1 MKSRF
6 ASAVLAM
13 MSVISCEEFIP
24 AGDAAGNEGLCD
36 GVRVE
41 LHASLS
47 KDTKATLTET
57 GKVSWEM
64 SDKIAVYTSKGAVK
78 TFEMFALEENV
89 AKFSAVL
96 QTEEYPSDLAVFP
109 AADFRSMK
117 DGVAT
122 IRYPYTYT
130 YQENKMN
137 APMASFIT
145 DGDDLYFKH
154 LGGMIRVVCPYVPVG
169 AATFNLVA
177 RDNVN
182 SKDLKI
188 VGDFTLTPAENMSIV
203 TEQSSGYNTAI
214 VKFAAS
220 ETITSKTFNIP
231 VPTGTYPSIYA
242 YFSDA
247 DGNKI
252 REWQVLTDVKVDR
265 GDMFVR
271 TMPENIMR
279 VMSYNIRFSHSETDY
294 DQMNDPRLWNA
305 RKAVVPGSL
314 ADKYFDV
321 MGSQENTTG
330 QINDILTDPAM
341 SGYVAVGRSNHNKA
355 INELGYDSNCETAAV
370 YYRNSSVQMIEN
382 GTFWYADSYDSFYMG
397 DSILGYNM
405 RCCNWAKLKYSG
417 REFYIFNVHLQVN
430 TTEDAKYKEM
440 RLKQIKKVLKKI
452 KEVSDDYPVILTGD
466 FNCTPGKEGDAF
478 QWLVAEGTMVEA
490 RSLVRQ
496 PHGPYG
502 TLHYFQTDN
511 PASSRVDHV
520 FINNKFEVQAYWTDN
535 SQQKTLLWESDHNP
549 VIVDL
554 TFKK

>member
-1 MKSRF
+1 
-6 ASAVLAM
+6 
-13 MSVISCEEFIP
+13 
-24 AGDAAGNEGLCD
+24 
-36 GVRVE
+36 
-41 LHASLS
+41 
-47 KDTKATLTET
+47 
-57 GKVSWEM
+57 
-64 SDKIAVYTSKGAVK
+64 
-78 TFEMFALEENV
+78 MFALEGNV

-96 QTEEYPSDLAVFP
+96 QTEEDPSDLAVFP
-109 AADFRSMK
+109 AADFRSMT

-137 APMASFIT
+137 APMASLVA
-145 DGDDLYFKH
+145 DGEDLYFKH

-188 VGDFTLTPAENMSIV
+188 VGDFTLTPGENMSIS

-220 ETITSKTFNIP
+220 EAITSKTFDIP

-242 YFSDA
+242 YFADA

-252 REWQVLTDVKVDR
+252 REWQVLTDVTVNR

-279 VMSYNIRFSHSETDY
+279 VMSYNIRFSHSESDY
-294 DQMNDPRLWNA
+294 KEANDARRWAA
-305 RKAVVPGSL
+305 RKLIVPGSL
-314 ADKYFDV
+314 SNKYFDV

-330 QINDILTDPAM
+330 QINDILTNSAM
-341 SGYVAVGRSNHNKA
+341 SGYAAVGRSNHNKA
-355 INELGYDSNCETAAV
+355 SNELGYDSDNETAAI
-370 YYRNSSVQMIEN
+370 YYKNSAVQMIEN
-382 GTFWYADSYDSFYMG
+382 GTFWYSNDYDSFYTG
-397 DSILGYNM
+397 DWLLGYNM
-405 RCCNWAKLKYSG
+405 RCCNWAKLKYAG
-417 REFYIFNVHLQVN
+417 REFYVFNVHLQVN
-430 TTEDAKYKEM
+430 TTDDAKYKDM

-466 FNCTPGKEGDAF
+466 FNCTPGKEGDVF

-502 TLHYFQTDN
+502 TLHYFQADN
-511 PASSRVDHV
+511 ATSSRVDHV
-520 FINNKFEVQAYWTDN
+520 FINNKFDVQAYWTDN

-554 TFKK
+554 TFKN

>member
-6 ASAVLAM
+6 ASVVLTI
-13 MSVISCEEFIP
+13 MSVISCEEFVP
-24 AGDAAGNEGLCD
+24 AGDAAGNEEICD

-41 LHASLS
+41 LHASLPQ
-47 KDTKATLTET
+47 DTKATLTQT

-64 SDKIAVYTSKGAVK
+64 SDKIAVYTSKDAVK

-96 QTEEYPSDLAVFP
+96 QTEEDPSDLAVFP
-109 AADFRSMK
+109 AADFRSMT

-137 APMASFIT
+137 APMASLVA
-145 DGDDLYFKH
+145 DGEDLYFKH

-169 AATFNLVA
+169 AATFNLIA

-188 VGDFTLTPAENMSIV
+188 VGDFTLTPGNNMSIA
-203 TEQSSGYNTAI
+203 TEHSSGYNTAI
-214 VKFAAS
+214 VRFDAS
-220 ETITSKTFNIP
+220 ETVTSKTFDIP
-231 VPTGTYPSIYA
+231 VPTGTYPSINA
-242 YFSDA
+242 YFADA
-247 DGNKI
+247 EGNKI
-252 REWQVLTDVKVDR
+252 REWQVLTDVAIKR
-265 GDMFVR
+265 GDMYIR

-279 VMSYNIRFSHSETDY
+279 VMSYNIRFSHSESDY
-294 DQMNDPRLWNA
+294 NQVNDPRKWNA
-305 RKAVVPGSL
+305 RKLFVPGSL
-314 ADKYFDV
+314 ANKYFDV

-330 QINDILTDPAM
+330 QINDILTNSAM
-341 SGYVAVGRSNHNKA
+341 SGYSAVGRSNHNKA
-355 INELGYDSNCETAAV
+355 ITDLDYDSDHETSAIYYKNSAV
-370 YYRNSSVQMIEN
+370 QIIEN
-382 GTFWYADSYDSFYMG
+382 GTFWYADSHDSFYTG
-397 DSILGYNM
+397 DWYAGYNM
-405 RCCNWAKLKYSG
+405 RCCNWAKLEYAG

-430 TTEDAKYKEM
+430 TTDDAKYKEM

-452 KEVSDDYPVILTGD
+452 KEVSTDYPVILTGD

-478 QWLVAEGTMVEA
+478 QWLVAEGTMIEA

-502 TLHYFQTDN
+502 TLHYFQADN
-511 PASSRVDHV
+511 ATSSRVDHI
-520 FINNKFEVQAYWTDN
+520 FINDKFDVQAYWTDN
-535 SQQKTLLWESDHNP
+535 SQQKSLAWESDHNP

-554 TFKK
+554 TFKN

>member
-6 ASAVLAM
+6 ASAVLTI
-13 MSVISCEEFIP
+13 MSVISCEEFVP
-24 AGDAAGNEGLCD
+24 AGDAADNEVVCD

-41 LHASLS
+41 LQASLP

-96 QTEEYPSDLAVFP
+96 QTEEDPSDLAVFP
-109 AADFRSMK
+109 AADFRSMT

-137 APMASFIT
+137 APMASVIG
-145 DGDDLYFKH
+145 DGENLYFKH
-154 LGGMIRVVCPYVPVG
+154 LGGMIRVVCPYVPAG

-188 VGDFTLTPAENMSIV
+188 VGDFTLTPGDNMSIA

-214 VKFAAS
+214 VKFTAS
-220 ETITSKTFNIP
+220 ETVTSKTFDIP

-242 YFSDA
+242 YFADA

-252 REWQVLTDVKVDR
+252 REWQVLTDVKVSR
-265 GDMFVR
+265 GDMYIR

-279 VMSYNIRFSHSETDY
+279 VMSYNIRFSHSEESYTETD
-294 DQMNDPRLWNA
+294 DPRKWDA
-305 RKAVVPGSL
+305 RKLVVPGSL

-330 QINDILTDPAM
+330 QINDILTNPAM
-341 SGYVAVGRSNHNKA
+341 SGYAAVGRSNHNKA
-355 INELGYDSNCETAAV
+355 IGDLGYDSAYETAAI
-370 YYRNSSVQMIEN
+370 YCRNSAVQVIEN
-382 GTFWYADSYDSFYMG
+382 GTFWYSDSS
-397 DSILGYNM
+397 DSIDWGDWSAGYNM
-405 RCCNWAKLKYSG
+405 RCCNWAKLGYAG

-430 TTEDAKYKEM
+430 TTEDVKYKEM
-440 RLKQIKKVLKKI
+440 RLKQIQKVLKKI

-478 QWLVAEGTMVEA
+478 QWLAAEGTMTEA

-502 TLHYFQTDN
+502 TLHYFQADN
-511 PASSRVDHV
+511 ATSSRVDHI
-520 FINNKFEVQAYWTDN
+520 FINDKFDVQAYWTDN
-535 SQQKTLLWESDHNP
+535 AQQKSLAWESDHNP

-554 TFKK
+554 TFKY

>member
-1 MKSRF
+1 
-6 ASAVLAM
+6 
-13 MSVISCEEFIP
+13 MSVISCEEFVP
-24 AGDAAGNEGLCD
+24 AGDAAGNEEICD

-41 LHASLS
+41 LHASLPQ
-47 KDTKATLTET
+47 DTKATLTQT

-64 SDKIAVYTSKGAVK
+64 SDKIAVYTSKDAVK

-96 QTEEYPSDLAVFP
+96 QTEEDPSDLAVFP
-109 AADFRSMK
+109 AADFRSMT

-137 APMASFIT
+137 APMASLVA
-145 DGDDLYFKH
+145 DGEDLYFKH

-169 AATFNLVA
+169 AATFNLIA

-188 VGDFTLTPAENMSIV
+188 VGDFTLTPGNNMSIA
-203 TEQSSGYNTAI
+203 TEHSSGYNTAI
-214 VKFAAS
+214 VRFDAS
-220 ETITSKTFNIP
+220 ETVTSKTFDIP
-231 VPTGTYPSIYA
+231 VPTGTYPSINA
-242 YFSDA
+242 YFADA
-247 DGNKI
+247 EGNKI
-252 REWQVLTDVKVDR
+252 REWQVLTDVAIKR
-265 GDMFVR
+265 GDMYIR

-279 VMSYNIRFSHSETDY
+279 VMSYNIRFSHSESDY
-294 DQMNDPRLWNA
+294 NQVNDPRKWNA
-305 RKAVVPGSL
+305 RKLFVPGSL
-314 ADKYFDV
+314 ANKYFDV

-330 QINDILTDPAM
+330 QINDILTNSAM
-341 SGYVAVGRSNHNKA
+341 SGYSAVGRSNHNKA
-355 INELGYDSNCETAAV
+355 ITDLDYDSDHETSAIYYKNSAV
-370 YYRNSSVQMIEN
+370 QIIEN
-382 GTFWYADSYDSFYMG
+382 GTFWYADSHDSFYTG
-397 DSILGYNM
+397 DWYAGYNM
-405 RCCNWAKLKYSG
+405 RCCNWAKLEYAG

-430 TTEDAKYKEM
+430 TTDDAKYKEM

-452 KEVSDDYPVILTGD
+452 KEVSTDYPVILTGD

-478 QWLVAEGTMVEA
+478 QWLVAEGTMIEA

-502 TLHYFQTDN
+502 TLHYFQADN
-511 PASSRVDHV
+511 ATSSRVDHI
-520 FINNKFEVQAYWTDN
+520 FINDKFDVQAYWTDN
-535 SQQKTLLWESDHNP
+535 SQQKSLAWESDHNP

-554 TFKK
+554 TFKN

>member
-6 ASAVLAM
+6 ASVVLTI
-13 MSVISCEEFIP
+13 MSVISCEEFVP
-24 AGDAAGNEGLCD
+24 AGDAAGNEEICD

-41 LHASLS
+41 LHASLPQ
-47 KDTKATLTET
+47 DTKATLTQT

-64 SDKIAVYTSKGAVK
+64 SDKIAVYTSKDAVK

-96 QTEEYPSDLAVFP
+96 QTEEDPSDLAVFP
-109 AADFRSMK
+109 AADFRSMT

-137 APMASFIT
+137 APMASLVA
-145 DGDDLYFKH
+145 DGEDLYFKH

-188 VGDFTLTPAENMSIV
+188 VGDFTLTPGNNMSIA
-203 TEQSSGYNTAI
+203 TEHSSGYNTAI
-214 VKFAAS
+214 VRFDAS
-220 ETITSKTFNIP
+220 ETVTSKTFDIP
-231 VPTGTYPSIYA
+231 VPTGTYPSINA
-242 YFSDA
+242 YFADA
-247 DGNKI
+247 EGNKI
-252 REWQVLTDVKVDR
+252 REWQVLTDVAIKR
-265 GDMFVR
+265 GDMYIR

-279 VMSYNIRFSHSETDY
+279 VMSYNIRFSHSESDY
-294 DQMNDPRLWNA
+294 NQVNDPRKWNA
-305 RKAVVPGSL
+305 RKLFVPGSL
-314 ADKYFDV
+314 ANKYFDV

-330 QINDILTDPAM
+330 QINDILTNSAM
-341 SGYVAVGRSNHNKA
+341 SGYSAVGRSNHNKA
-355 INELGYDSNCETAAV
+355 ITDLDYDSDHETSAIYYKNSAV
-370 YYRNSSVQMIEN
+370 QIIEN
-382 GTFWYADSYDSFYMG
+382 GTFWYADSHDSFYTG
-397 DSILGYNM
+397 DWYAGYNM
-405 RCCNWAKLKYSG
+405 RCCNWAKLEYAG

-430 TTEDAKYKEM
+430 TTDDAKYKEM

-452 KEVSDDYPVILTGD
+452 KEVSTDYPVILTGD

-478 QWLVAEGTMVEA
+478 QWLVAEGTMIEA

-502 TLHYFQTDN
+502 TLHYFQADN
-511 PASSRVDHV
+511 ATSSRVDHI
-520 FINNKFEVQAYWTDN
+520 FINDKFDVQAYWTDN
-535 SQQKTLLWESDHNP
+535 SQQKSLAWESDHNP

-554 TFKK
+554 TFKN

>member
-6 ASAVLAM
+6 ASVVLTI
-13 MSVISCEEFIP
+13 MSVISCEEFVP
-24 AGDAAGNEGLCD
+24 AGDAAGNEEICD

-41 LHASLS
+41 LHASLPQ
-47 KDTKATLTET
+47 DTKATLTQT

-64 SDKIAVYTSKGAVK
+64 SDKIAVYTSKDAVK

-96 QTEEYPSDLAVFP
+96 QTEEDPSDLAVFP
-109 AADFRSMK
+109 AADFRSMT

-137 APMASFIT
+137 APMASLVA
-145 DGDDLYFKH
+145 DGEDLYFKH

-169 AATFNLVA
+169 AATFNLIA

-188 VGDFTLTPAENMSIV
+188 VGDFTLTPGNNMSIA
-203 TEQSSGYNTAI
+203 TEHSSGYNTAI
-214 VKFAAS
+214 VRFDAS
-220 ETITSKTFNIP
+220 ETVTSKTFDIP
-231 VPTGTYPSIYA
+231 VPTGTYPSINA
-242 YFSDA
+242 YFADA
-247 DGNKI
+247 EGNKI
-252 REWQVLTDVKVDR
+252 REWQVLTDVAIKR
-265 GDMFVR
+265 GDMYIR

-279 VMSYNIRFSHSETDY
+279 VMSYNIRFSHSESDY
-294 DQMNDPRLWNA
+294 NQVNDPRKWNA
-305 RKAVVPGSL
+305 RKLFVPGSL
-314 ADKYFDV
+314 ANKYFDV

-330 QINDILTDPAM
+330 QINDILTNSAM
-341 SGYVAVGRSNHNKA
+341 SGYSAVGRSNHNKA
-355 INELGYDSNCETAAV
+355 ITDLDYDSDHETSAIYYKNSAV
-370 YYRNSSVQMIEN
+370 QIIEN
-382 GTFWYADSYDSFYMG
+382 GTFWYADSHDSFYTG
-397 DSILGYNM
+397 DWYAGYNM
-405 RCCNWAKLKYSG
+405 RCCNWAKLEYAG

-430 TTEDAKYKEM
+430 TTDDAKYKEM

-452 KEVSDDYPVILTGD
+452 KEVSTDYPVILTGD

-490 RSLVRQ
+490 RYLVRQ

-502 TLHYFQTDN
+502 TLHYFQADN
-511 PASSRVDHV
+511 ATSSRVDHI
-520 FINNKFEVQAYWTDN
+520 FINDKFDVQAYWTDN
-535 SQQKTLLWESDHNP
+535 SQQKSLAWESDHNP

-554 TFKK
+554 TFKN